1 MSQAR
6 HDIALIDPNDVLILL
21 IDHQSG
27 LLQTVQDISAR
38 ELRTN
43 TEVLARVAT
52 LLNIPVVIT
61 ASVPEGPNGPLI
73 PEVAQQAPNA
83 RFVPRQG
90 EINAW
95 DNPDFVKLV
104 RKAGRKTLI
113 IAGIWTSVCVA
124 FPAVSARIE
133 GFQVYGVVDASG
145 DVSWMASQITL
156 ARLAQAGVIP
166 ISTNAV
172 VADLQKTW
180 NRPDAME
187 FAELYAEVAPSYRAL
202 IELHRQ
208 AMDITGASKP

>member
-1 MSQAR
+1 MSKVR
-6 HDIALIDPNDVLILL
+6 HENTLLDPGDTVVLL

-27 LLQTVQDISAR
+27 LLQTVKDIGVA

-43 TEVLARVAT
+43 VNTLAKVAT
-52 LLNIPVVIT
+52 LINIPIITT

-73 PEVAQQAPNA
+73 SDISQHAPHA
-83 RFVPRQG
+83 VFVPRKG

-95 DNPDFVKLV
+95 DNEEFVKAV
-104 RKAGRKTLI
+104 HDTGKQTLL

-124 FPAVSARIE
+124 LPAISAQAE
-133 GFQVYGVVDASG
+133 GYRVYAVIDASG
-145 DVSWMASQITL
+145 DMSWMAAQITI

-172 VADLQKTW
+172 VGDLQKTW

-187 FAELYAEVAPSYRAL
+187 FAEIYAEFVPSYRAV
-202 IELHRQ
+202 IESYRQ
-208 AMDITGASKP
+208 AVDVGSQSEN